1 MAEHSQGATIKRLSL
16 PVSGEY
22 LMVDLRRHG
31 LGLLGA
37 AVRLLVITAFAG
49 FLLGSVSGWFG
60 AAGSLISLARWL
72 IILLAAA
79 VVVLIVGRRFV
90 RWSLMRAAVTNQRV
104 VISYHLRKQG
114 WDIPL
119 LTIVDVT
126 CRVGIV
132 QRLFGTGSLVI
143 QTNFAYLPAVI
154 PDVPHVEA
162 VREMVLA
169 ARTQAWTNYQRN
181 LSGRPYSPDMR
192 AVS

>member
-1 MAEHSQGATIKRLSL
+1 MEEHSPATTIRRLSL
-16 PVSGEY
+16 PASGEY
-22 LMVDLRRHG
+22 LIVDLRRHG

-37 AVRLLVITAFAG
+37 AVRLLVVTALAG
-49 FLLGSVSGWFG
+49 FLLGSVSGWLG
-60 AAGSLISLARWL
+60 DAGPLISPARWL
-72 IILLAAA
+72 IYMLAA
-79 VVVLIVGRRFV
+79 VLVMVMVGRRFV

-104 VISYHLRKQG
+104 AISYRLRKQG

-132 QRLFGTGSLVI
+132 QRRFGTGSLVI

-154 PDVPHVEA
+154 PDVPQIEA

-169 ARTQAWTNYQRN
+169 ARAQAWTDYQWN